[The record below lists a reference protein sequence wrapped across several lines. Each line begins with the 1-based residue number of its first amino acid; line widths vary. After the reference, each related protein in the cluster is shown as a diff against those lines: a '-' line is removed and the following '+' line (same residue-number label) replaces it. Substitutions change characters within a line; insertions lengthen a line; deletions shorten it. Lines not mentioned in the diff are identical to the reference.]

1 MAAGTRK
8 KLCIDLKYTNNQLHI
23 ISTVLTFINNYICI
37 GDYANNQLHITTAV
51 LNPYISSGDYTNNQL
66 QITTAV
72 FNPSQII
79 TYAVEIVCTNNQVFL
94 LPY

>member
-1 MAAGTRK
+1 MPCVYLPGPAPAV
-8 KLCIDLKYTNNQLHI
+8 
-23 ISTVLTFINNYICI
+23 TV
-37 GDYANNQLHITTAV
+37 AN
-51 LNPYISSGDYTNNQL
+51 TNNQL